1 MSILSVFLRYRH
13 AIIDVSAADKRRG
26 KKMRLTQYTD
36 YSLRVLLYL
45 GVRDNNK
52 LSNIKEI
59 AEAYNISKNHLMKI
73 IHELG
78 KLGLIETIRGR
89 NGGIRL
95 AQLPKDINIGKVVRQ
110 TEEDFHIVECFDCE
124 GNFCIIS
131 PVCKLKSV
139 LHEAMQAFIKVLDQ
153 YTLEDLIQNKDEL
166 NLLLL
171 SQKNEE

>member
-1 MSILSVFLRYRH
+1 
-13 AIIDVSAADKRRG
+13 
-26 KKMRLTQYTD
+26 MRLTSYTD
-36 YSLRVLLYL
+36 YSLRVLIYL
-45 GVRDNNK
+45 ALKKEDELGT
-52 LSNIKEI
+52 IKEI
-59 AEAYNISKNHLMKI
+59 AETYHISKNHLMKI

-139 LHEAMQAFIKVLDQ
+139 LHEAM
-153 YTLEDLIQNKDEL
+153 
-166 NLLLL
+166 
-171 SQKNEE
+171 

>member
-1 MSILSVFLRYRH
+1 
-13 AIIDVSAADKRRG
+13 
-26 KKMRLTQYTD
+26 MRLTQYTD

-110 TEEDFHIVECFDCE
+110 TEEDFHIVECFDHE
-124 GNFCIIS
+124 GNFCVIS
-131 PVCKLKSV
+131 PVCKLKNV

>member
-1 MSILSVFLRYRH
+1 
-13 AIIDVSAADKRRG
+13 
-26 KKMRLTQYTD
+26 MRLTQYTD

-110 TEEDFHIVECFDCE
+110 TEEDFHMW
-124 GNFCIIS
+124 N
-131 PVCKLKSV
+131 V
-139 LHEAMQAFIKVLDQ
+139 LTVKETSA
-153 YTLEDLIQNKDEL
+153 
-166 NLLLL
+166 LLAP
-171 SQKNEE
+171 SAS

>member
-1 MSILSVFLRYRH
+1 
-13 AIIDVSAADKRRG
+13 
-26 KKMRLTQYTD
+26 MRLTQYTD

-110 TEEDFHIVECFDCE
+110 TEEDFHIVECFDRE
-124 GNFCIIS
+124 GNFCTIS